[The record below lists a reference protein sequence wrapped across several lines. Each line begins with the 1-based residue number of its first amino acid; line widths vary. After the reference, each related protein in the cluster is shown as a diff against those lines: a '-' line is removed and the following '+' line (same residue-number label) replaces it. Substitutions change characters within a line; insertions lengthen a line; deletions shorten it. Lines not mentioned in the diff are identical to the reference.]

1 MKKLLTLFM
10 LLTVLLS
17 ACGAQTPVTP
27 TPDVVASAQ
36 AAAATMIAQTQ
47 AAIPSATPLPPTEI
61 PTQTLAP
68 SPTFP
73 VQSTSAIPTLPPTQA
88 PNNTGAT
95 NCNGLLDVGASGK
108 TTPVMFKND
117 TKYPVTLTIG
127 LSQPNAFGQ
136 CGMISRALGKNDS
149 TRVDVPV
156 TGKGP
161 CYWITAIIDP
171 GGKNSKYVYG
181 NAACVNGDDKW
192 DLIVTTSMVK
202 IITP

>member
-1 MKKLLTLFM
+1 MKKLIAISM
-10 LLTVLLS
+10 LMVVLLS
-17 ACGAQTPVTP
+17 ACGAQAPATP
-27 TPDVVASAQ
+27 TPDVLATAN

-47 AAIPSATPLPPTEI
+47 EAIPTATQVPPTETPTQTPPPTPTFILPPT
-61 PTQTLAP
+61 
-68 SPTFP
+68 S
-73 VQSTSAIPTLPPTQA
+73 SIPTLPPTQ
-88 PNNTGAT
+88 PPSNNA
-95 NCNGLLDVGASGK
+95 NQCNGMLDVGASGA

-136 CGMISRALGKNDS
+136 CGMISRALGKNGS
-149 TRVDVPV
+149 TQVDVPT

-181 NAACVNGDDKW
+181 NASCINGDDKW
-192 DLIVTTSMVK
+192 DLVVTMDKVK
-202 IITP
+202 VVTP